1 MYIIYIYMCVCVCVC
16 VCAHVCV
23 YMLARPPAAR
33 HRFRRGA
40 NETKLC
46 ARGRLFIW
54 FMRDYLVRVNVN
66 DLFEREREH
75 DVEKEVRVKYIY
87 IYKSISKYIY
97 K

>member
-46 ARGRLFIW
+46 ARGRLFI
-54 FMRDYLVRVNVN
+54 
-66 DLFEREREH
+66 
-75 DVEKEVRVKYIY
+75 
-87 IYKSISKYIY
+87 
-97 K
+97 